1 MITPCAPRPI
11 IPMPGRPHRPHAH
24 HQNMS
29 HLRTTPS
36 NRTTQHTNTQ
46 FITDNTLP
54 FINLSWRF
62 PYAFY

>member
-1 MITPCAPRPI
+1 
-11 IPMPGRPHRPHAH
+11 
-24 HQNMS
+24 MS

-46 FITDNTLP
+46 FSTDNTLP